1 MKPSTLLLI
10 AVLLFLVGCILIVF
24 TVNIEAA
31 QVESEF
37 WLQDT
42 STDPLAL
49 SGFVRDLWD
58 GTRIDLRSFDAEGI
72 GISVAFAWG
81 SSNPITEYID
91 RIEWTVSHTGLGSPV
106 EFVTHG
112 SANGYSWPMCN
123 TVRDGTRSPIGC
135 SLLKTKGSV
144 TINARAIYDDHG
156 RPPTV
161 ALVAEDSRAFRI
173 VDTTPT
179 VRERPRR
186 GPPVPYCSGDPDVC
200 DETVSNASL
209 WKALTALC
217 DGRPGAKLWLGRKGA
232 YIQCP

>member
-1 MKPSTLLLI
+1 MKTSTIFLI
-10 AVLLFLVGCILIVF
+10 AVLLFLVGCILIM
-24 TVNIEAA
+24 VNIEAA
-31 QVESEF
+31 QFEAEW

-42 STDPLAL
+42 STDQP
-49 SGFVRDLWD
+49 VRDLFD

-72 GISVAFAWG
+72 GISVAFEWS

-112 SANGYSWPMCN
+112 SADGYSWPMCN

-144 TINARAIYDDHG
+144 TITARAIYDDHAN
-156 RPPTV
+156 PPTV

-186 GPPVPYCSGDPDVC
+186 GPSVPYCSGNQVVC
-200 DETVSNASL
+200 DETVSNAAL
-209 WKALTALC
+209 WKALTGLC
-217 DGRPGAKLWLGRKGA
+217 DSRPGAKLSLGRKGA
-232 YIQCP
+232 YIQCPG